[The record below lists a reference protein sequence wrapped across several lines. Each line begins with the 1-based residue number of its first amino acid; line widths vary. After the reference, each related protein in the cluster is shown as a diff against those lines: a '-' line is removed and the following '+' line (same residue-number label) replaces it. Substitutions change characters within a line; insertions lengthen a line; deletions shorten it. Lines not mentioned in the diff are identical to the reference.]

1 MMSYPVKT
9 AEHRF
14 ADRSITGQDSSAQTN
29 AEFHIGGNSIPKEPF
44 ILGDAKTVE
53 LSLQAKGIGDRST
66 VLTIAIL
73 PTASERSAPQMNKAY
88 FDRLND
94 YCLIMMQ
101 ADKMLSCGA
110 ISEEDYAIIDT
121 KAADR
126 LGLSSCSIYRGNPLM
141 YRGHRGNMSHD
152 LEVNIC
158 PEQ

>member
-1 MMSYPVKT
+1 M
-9 AEHRF
+9 
-14 ADRSITGQDSSAQTN
+14 D
-29 AEFHIGGNSIPKEPF
+29 
-44 ILGDAKTVE
+44 
-53 LSLQAKGIGDRST
+53 
-66 VLTIAIL
+66 
-73 PTASERSAPQMNKAY
+73 KAY

-121 KAADR
+121 KVADR
-126 LGLSSCSIYRGNPLM
+126 LGISSCSIYRGNPLM